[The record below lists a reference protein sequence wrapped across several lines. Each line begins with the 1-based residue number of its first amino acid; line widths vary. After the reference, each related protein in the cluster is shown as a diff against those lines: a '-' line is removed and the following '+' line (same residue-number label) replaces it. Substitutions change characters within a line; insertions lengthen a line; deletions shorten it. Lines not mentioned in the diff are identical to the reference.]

1 MVLQTGRS
9 PISAWNSVS
18 FALGDPFPFL
28 SRARVSLYNAKA
40 VDPVRGDLRQGVCHP
55 GELSGRK
62 SPSRFLLPNLHWG
75 WYLTLCCGASIS
87 FTLGRARCYRE
98 RRAVCHTRLADLLVT
113 TNQDGTLSVQP
124 LLLFLFRVF
133 PSSSSYSRLP
143 PPFLFPLSVFFP
155 NGTETSPSLISFL
168 FCSSLP
174 LQSLPLLAT
183 LTKRAWNFPLISPH
197 LPPSAA

>member
-1 MVLQTGRS
+1 MWEHIRASNGLVDFPCITSSRHNTVRCPPPQMVLQTGRS
-9 PISAWNSVS
+9 PISAWNPVS

-143 PPFLFPLSVFFP
+143 PSAFSLPSFRFFP
-155 NGTETSPSLISFL
+155 
-168 FCSSLP
+168 
-174 LQSLPLLAT
+174 
-183 LTKRAWNFPLISPH
+183 
-197 LPPSAA
+197 